1 MKVIRNKK
9 RFHRQGAV
17 EVEVLET
24 LRTQDSNNEYNCVTM
39 ESAFV
44 FRKHLCLSFELLS
57 INLFEFMK
65 MNNFNGISL
74 GLVRRFA
81 IQLV

>member
-1 MKVIRNKK
+1 
-9 RFHRQGAV
+9 V
-17 EVEVLET
+17 EIEVLET
-24 LRTQDSNNEYNCVTM
+24 LKEHDRKGEYNCVNM
-39 ESAFV
+39 DRSFL

-57 INLFEFMK
+57 LNLFEFMK

-81 IQLV
+81 I